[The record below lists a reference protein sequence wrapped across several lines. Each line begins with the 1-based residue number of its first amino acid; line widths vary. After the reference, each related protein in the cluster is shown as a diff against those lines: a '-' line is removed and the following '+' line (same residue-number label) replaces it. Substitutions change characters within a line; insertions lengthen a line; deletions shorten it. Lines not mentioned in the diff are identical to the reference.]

1 MNVITFLLKKKN
13 NMAAFLLIL
22 PLLLVSQS
30 SLQAEAEVP
39 EKVYTGMSNAGEI
52 IQNIS
57 FNDISNMPANYWAR
71 DAIYEMAGLEAVKGY
86 GDKNFRPDR
95 TLSKEEAIALIYRMI
110 GKEGDAQKAA
120 EKLDAKRSKNQKKDQ
135 ALNMWADGYLQLA
148 ADDGLITQA
157 DLQTALQKFQPKSGS
172 KNRFV
177 RADPAQRQE
186 VANWTAKAMKLEPV
200 YGQQVL
206 FNSFNDWSR
215 SDPVKIPYIEAV
227 LQNKIMNGKPGGY
240 FDPKGSVRRDQMA
253 QILKN
258 MEDVVF
264 TRQLLE
270 KRSGYVES
278 IYQDRDEEM
287 GGGIVRKVIEVRG
300 NDGKLYHIMTE
311 ISQEQLDRTNQ
322 EFEPGKTV
330 TQEKELIVYKNGKLG
345 TSDTIGEKDQ
355 LDYIVDSKNNVK
367 FVKAVPGSSTVKEVQ
382 AKIVGVDDVNSTIS
396 IQDNLGNIATYS
408 VMKNA
413 EILHN
418 GEPITLSEVQKDRG
432 ASLLIKNKLVVKMEI
447 KLDDAGGLN
456 DDISG
461 IVEDNNPSLRYISL
475 YDEEG
480 LSDESKLRIY
490 NYVPENVEVE
500 KNHKKAAMND
510 IEPGDT
516 VHIILGQDGNVKEL
530 SGADNYE
537 AAYGRIIFKEPSSLA
552 VEYSGGTQQI
562 LDVANDVVVILDRK
576 VGAYDNLRD
585 GDHIRML
592 LQKTPEMARIKE
604 ITSQTYTQNISNVYK
619 GELGSMDVSSGKVVL
634 KHPEKL
640 YKGQWERDSQVGF
653 LALKVDDNVRIYDG
667 EKQLDMEKANK
678 LYIGRDV
685 YVAAK
690 RSFGNEEVAQMLTFR
705 EPSSKEVVYD
715 DTVSSVAS
723 GSNVVTLGKIFEPV
737 KFGDATIVVKD
748 GRLITGRSLWPN
760 DLVYVAANMDIDT
773 ETVEA
778 GVIMTVKKPNLNLF
792 QEYRGELGRINA
804 NKDFTLETFS
814 ILKGLT
820 WEYNGIPKTFT
831 FNYNTRIIG
840 EDGVINVRDFT
851 PYSEENYIGQNI
863 YVVANETEALLI
875 STAPYGA
882 FNVRGEVLGMEAE
895 STSDSGETAGTG
907 KIKLID
913 ASIYNKDNGQ
923 WDYKGT
929 LELGVLTN
937 TIVIKNGEL
946 VTADKIERGDL
957 VRILKKDDTTAG
969 DAYLILVEK

>member
-1 MNVITFLLKKKN
+1 MKVITSLLKKKKN
-13 NMAAFLLIL
+13 IVSILLIL
-22 PLLLVSQS
+22 PLMLVSQS
-30 SLQAEAEVP
+30 SLQAEDEVP
-39 EKVYTGMSNAGEI
+39 EKVYTGISNAREI

-57 FNDISNMPANYWAR
+57 FNDMSNMPANYWAK
-71 DAIYEMAGLEAVKGY
+71 DAIYEMAALEAVKGY
-86 GDKNFRPDR
+86 GDKNFRPDK
-95 TLSKEEAIALIYRMI
+95 TLSKEEAIALLYRMM
-110 GKEGDAQKAA
+110 GREGDAQKAA
-120 EKLDAKRSKNQKKDQ
+120 EKLNEKRAGNQKKDQ
-135 ALNMWADGYLQLA
+135 ALAMWADGYLQLA

-157 DLQTALQKFQPKSGS
+157 DLQTAFQRFQPKPGTT
-172 KNRFV
+172 KKFV

-186 VANWTAKAMKLEPV
+186 VAYWAAKAMKLEPV

-206 FNSFNDWSR
+206 FNSFNDWSQ

-264 TRQLLE
+264 AQRLLE
-270 KRSGYVES
+270 KRNGYVES
-278 IYQDRDEEM
+278 IYQDRDEKL
-287 GGGIVRKVIEVRG
+287 GGGIARKVIAVRG

-311 ISQEQLDRTNQ
+311 ISQEQLDKTNQ

-330 TQEKELIVYKNGKLG
+330 TQEKELIVYKNGRPG
-345 TSDTIGEKDQ
+345 TSDTIEEKDQ
-355 LDYIVDSKNNVK
+355 LDYIVDADNNVK
-367 FVKAVPGSSTVKEVQ
+367 FIKAVPGSSAVKEVE
-382 AKIVGVDDVNSTIS
+382 AKIVGVDDVNSTIT

-408 VMKNA
+408 VIKNA

-418 GEPITLSEVQKDRG
+418 GKPITLSEVQKDRR
-432 ASLLIKNKLVVKMEI
+432 ASLLIKNKLVVKMEV
-447 KLDDAGGLN
+447 KLAGAGGLD
-456 DDISG
+456 DDIFG

-480 LSDESKLRIY
+480 LKDESRFRIY

-500 KNHKKAAMND
+500 KNHKKATMND

-516 VHIILGQDGNVKEL
+516 VHIILGEDGNVKEL

-537 AAYGRIIFKEPSSLA
+537 VAYGRIVFKEPSSLA
-552 VEYSGGTQQI
+552 VEYSDGTQQV
-562 LDVANDVVVILDRK
+562 LDVANDVIVILDRK
-576 VGAYDNLRD
+576 VGTYDNLRD
-585 GDHIRML
+585 GDYVRML
-592 LQKTPEMARIKE
+592 LQKTPEMTRIKE
-604 ITSQTYTQNISNVYK
+604 ITSQTYTQDISNVYK
-619 GELGSMDVSSGKVVL
+619 AELGSMDVSSGKVVL

-640 YKGQWERDSQVGF
+640 YKGQWERDAQVGF

-667 EKQLDMEKANK
+667 GKQLDMEKANK

-705 EPSSKEVVYD
+705 DPSSKEVVYD
-715 DTVSSVAS
+715 DTVSSVVS
-723 GSNVVTLGKIFEPV
+723 GSNVLTLGKIFDPI

-748 GRLITGRSLWPN
+748 GQLITGRSLWPN
-760 DLVYVAANMDIDT
+760 DLVYVAANRDIDSG
-773 ETVEA
+773 TVEA
-778 GVIMTVKKPNLNLF
+778 GVIMTVKKPDLNLF
-792 QEYRGELGRINA
+792 QVYRGKLGQIKA

-814 ILKGLT
+814 ILKGVT
-820 WEYNGIPKTFT
+820 WEYNGIPKTFII
-831 FNYNTRIIG
+831 NYNTRIIG

-882 FNVRGEVLGMEAE
+882 FNVRGEVVGMEAE

-913 ASIYNKDNGQ
+913 ASIYDKDNGQ
-923 WDYKGT
+923 WNNKGS

-957 VRILKKDDTTAG
+957 VRILKKDDTIEG